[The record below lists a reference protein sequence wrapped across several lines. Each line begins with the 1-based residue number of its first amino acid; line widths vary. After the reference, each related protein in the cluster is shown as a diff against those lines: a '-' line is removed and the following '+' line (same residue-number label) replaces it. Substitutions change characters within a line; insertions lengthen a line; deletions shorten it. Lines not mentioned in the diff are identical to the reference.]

1 MSEQLMQDAFPK
13 MQTEFKQAQRLTQQ
27 GELIKAEEIYHEMLE
42 QEQNYP
48 PALYGLAALADKINE
63 QDVRE
68 DLLKRAVEEIKDTE
82 DRIQKS
88 LMAIWLTEQAE
99 ALMKLGRQDDAK
111 VCIAESER
119 IIKEN
124 LA

>member
-1 MSEQLMQDAFPK
+1 MSEQLMQDAFAK
-13 MQTEFKQAQRLTQQ
+13 MQIEFKQAQRLTQQ
-27 GELIKAEEIYHEMLE
+27 GELIKAEAIYHEMLE

-48 PALYGLAALADKINE
+48 PALYGLAELADKIDE

-68 DLLKRAVEEIKDTE
+68 DLLNRAIEEIKDTK
-82 DRIQKS
+82 DRNQKS
-88 LMAIWLTEQAE
+88 LIAIWLTEKAE
-99 ALMKLGRQDDAK
+99 ALMKLGRQDDARG
-111 VCIAESER
+111 CIAESER

>member
-1 MSEQLMQDAFPK
+1 MSEQLMQDAFTK
-13 MQTEFKQAQRLTQQ
+13 MQSEFKQAQRLAQQ
-27 GELIKAEEIYHEMLE
+27 GELIKAETIYHEMLE

-48 PALYGLAALADKINE
+48 PALYGLAELADKIDE

-68 DLLKRAVEEIKDTE
+68 DLLNRAIEEIKDTK
-82 DRIQKS
+82 DRNQKS
-88 LMAIWLTEQAE
+88 LIAIWFTEQAE
-99 ALMKLGRQDDAK
+99 ALLKLGRQDDAK

>member
-1 MSEQLMQDAFPK
+1 MSEQLMQDAFAK
-13 MQTEFKQAQRLTQQ
+13 MQIEFKQAQRLTQQ
-27 GELIKAEEIYHEMLE
+27 GELIKAEAIYHEMLE

-48 PALYGLAALADKINE
+48 PALYGLAELADKIDE

-68 DLLKRAVEEIKDTE
+68 DLLNRAIEEIKDTK
-82 DRIQKS
+82 DRNQKS
-88 LMAIWLTEQAE
+88 LIAIWLTEKAE
-99 ALMKLGRQDDAK
+99 ALMKLNRQDDAR

>member
-1 MSEQLMQDAFPK
+1 MSEQLMQDAFTK
-13 MQTEFKQAQRLTQQ
+13 MQTEFKQAQRLAQQ
-27 GELIKAEEIYHEMLE
+27 GELIKAEAIYHEMLE

-48 PALYGLAALADKINE
+48 PALYGLAELADKIDE

-68 DLLKRAVEEIKDTE
+68 DLLKRAIEEIKDTK
-82 DRIQKS
+82 DRNQKS
-88 LMAIWLTEQAE
+88 LIAIWLTEQAE
-99 ALMKLGRQDDAK
+99 ALLKLGRQDDAK

-119 IIKEN
+119 IIKQN